1 MSANHALM
9 TARMK
14 AGLSQGALARRIR
27 ETGTRLGYPNE
38 CTRGNVSR
46 WEAHGTQP
54 QAHYVVI
61 LESVFDQP
69 AKALGFYDIDTD
81 ELPAGETLLGSVSFP
96 ASALIGSWLTSYQF
110 DRAGTPMYHADI
122 AHITAESD
130 RAIRATNYPART
142 EGRASP
148 FYNEIEARLV
158 SRHLTGHWKNTSDTR
173 YFGSIHL
180 AVLPG
185 ETVMDGYYTG
195 FASDIS
201 VSVNRWKWVRLTP
214 ESVSDTVMSDVS
226 LRDPRCLYDL
236 VMERQQNDAPL
247 TLADVEDK

>member
-9 TARMK
+9 TARTK

-27 ETGTRLGYPNE
+27 ETGHRLGYPNE

-46 WEAHGTQP
+46 WEGGGHP
-54 QAHYVVI
+54 QAHYLVI
-61 LESVFDQP
+61 LEAVFGQP
-69 AKALGFYDIDTD
+69 ANTLGFHDIDTG
-81 ELPAGETLLGSVSFP
+81 ELPAGGTLLGSVSFP
-96 ASALIGSWLTSYQF
+96 ASALTGFWVTSYRF
-110 DRAGTPMYHADI
+110 DHGGTQMHHADI

-130 RAIRATNYPART
+130 RSIRATNYPART

-148 FYNEIEARLV
+148 FFNEIEARLV

-173 YFGSIHL
+173 YFGSLHL

-201 VSVNRWKWVRLTP
+201 VSANQWKWVRLTS
-214 ESVSDTVMSDVS
+214 ESVSDASMSDVT
-226 LRDPRCLYDL
+226 LREPRCLYDL